1 MPENGVFKEVDA
13 VTSIPGN
20 SWIPG
25 FEEIW
30 RLNMELDGGNSK
42 IF

>member
-25 FEEIW
+25 FEEI
-30 RLNMELDGGNSK
+30 
-42 IF
+42 